1 MRSKEIKCTR
11 SARAIVLLRNMSNMS
26 RKTFIRQAAI
36 TAASVP
42 FMAATPFHLASK
54 DTFTQP
60 MDEDYWTSI
69 RNLYTLDTSVINL
82 NNGGVSP
89 QPLAVQDAHIA
100 RYRKSNLAPSFF
112 MWRRI
117 DEEREPLR
125 KRLAE
130 MVNCSEE
137 ELAINRN
144 TTEGLNTII
153 FGLDLAKGDEV
164 VLSTYDYPHMLNAWR
179 QRELRDGIVLNYVRL
194 DMPMESDD
202 AIVERYRAAI
212 TPRTKVV
219 HLTHVVNWTGQ
230 VVPAK
235 RITEMAHGMGCEVV
249 MDAAHSFAQFPLDIA
264 DIGCDY
270 LATSLHKWLCA
281 PFGTGLMFVRKE
293 KIGKVWPLLSSY
305 ESMKDDIRKF
315 ETIGTRSF
323 GAEMAIHDA
332 LDFHERIGQERK
344 TARLRYLK
352 KHWTERIKD
361 VSNVRLYTSM
371 LDAFSGGMA
380 TIGID
385 GWDGEEMTG
394 HLFTQRKLH
403 VTPVVHEQVNGVRIS
418 PHVYTS
424 LAELDMLVDELTA
437 MAKR

>member
-1 MRSKEIKCTR
+1 MG
-11 SARAIVLLRNMSNMS
+11 NMS

-36 TAASVP
+36 TAAGVP
-42 FMAATPFHLASK
+42 FIASMPFHFACNTATTL
-54 DTFTQP
+54 P
-60 MDEDYWTSI
+60 MDETYWNTI
-69 RNLYTLDTSVINL
+69 RSLYTLDNSVINL

-89 QPLAVQDAHIA
+89 QPLAVQEAHIA

-112 MWRRI
+112 MWRTI

-125 KRLAE
+125 KRLAA
-130 MVNCSEE
+130 MVHCSDEE
-137 ELAINRN
+137 IAINRN

-153 FGLDLAKGDEV
+153 FGLDLVKGDEV

-179 QRELRDGIVLNYVRL
+179 QRELRDGIVLHYVKL
-194 DMPMESDD
+194 DMPMESED
-202 AIVERYRAAI
+202 AIVERYRTAI

-219 HLTHVVNWTGQ
+219 HVTHVVNWTGQ

-235 RITEMAHGMGCEVV
+235 RITEMAHGLGCEVIV
-249 MDAAHSFAQFPLDIA
+249 DAAHSFAHFPLNIA

-281 PFGTGLMFVRKE
+281 PFGTGMMFVRRE

-332 LDFHERIGQERK
+332 LDFHESIGQERK
-344 TARLRYLK
+344 TARLRFLK
-352 KHWTERIKD
+352 KYWTEKVQD
-361 VSNVRLYTSM
+361 LPKVRLYTSM
-371 LDAFSGGMA
+371 LDSFSGGMA
-380 TIGID
+380 TVGIN
-385 GWDGEEMTG
+385 GWNGEEMTG

-403 VTPVVHEQVNGVRIS
+403 VSPVQHEQVDGVRIS
-418 PHVYTS
+418 PHIYTS
-424 LAELDMLVDELTA
+424 LAELDLLVDELTA